1 MSDQSVVL
9 ITDAI
14 GYMDVHLKSVW
25 IEWLKPLSEIYFEY
39 FSG

>member
-14 GYMDVHLKSVW
+14 GYVDVHLKSVW
-25 IEWLKPLSEIYFEY
+25 MM
-39 FSG
+39 SGSNH